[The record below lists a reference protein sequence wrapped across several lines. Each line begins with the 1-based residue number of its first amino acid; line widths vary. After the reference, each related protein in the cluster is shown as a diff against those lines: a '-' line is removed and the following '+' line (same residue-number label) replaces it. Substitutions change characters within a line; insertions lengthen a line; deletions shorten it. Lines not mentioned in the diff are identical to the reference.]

1 MLSGHET
8 IIIAS
13 HNKGKIA
20 EFKTIFA
27 PFQLEV
33 RSLADY
39 SALPDIVEDG
49 ATFADNAFIK
59 AKLIADHLQ
68 LPVLADD
75 SGLCVTALQGEPG
88 VYSARYAGV
97 GATDQQNNDKLLATL
112 HRLGASV
119 ESEALGRSFLS
130 EAQFVCALVLYEP
143 SGGNKLEVEGICE
156 GYITAEPR
164 GEHGFGYDPLFV
176 VPQYNKT
183 MAELLPEQKNAISHR
198 GAAIR
203 ALLQR
208 LKLNGQADKSIE

>member
-1 MLSGHET
+1 MLIEHQT

-13 HNKGKIA
+13 HNQGKID

-27 PFQLEV
+27 PFHIEV
-33 RSLADY
+33 RSLADFTD
-39 SALPDIVEDG
+39 LPPIVEDG

-88 VYSARYAGV
+88 VFSARYAGET
-97 GATDQQNNDKLLATL
+97 ATDQQNNDKLLKTL
-112 HRLGASV
+112 IELDANV
-119 ESEALGRSFLS
+119 ESSALGRSFLS
-130 EAQFVCALVLYEP
+130 EAQFVCVLVLFDPKSER
-143 SGGNKLEVEGICE
+143 KLVVEGTCE

-164 GEHGFGYDPLFV
+164 GEYGFGYDPLFV

-183 MAELLPEQKNAISHR
+183 MAELSPEQKNVVSHR

-203 ALLQR
+203 ALLQK
-208 LKLNGQADKSIE
+208 LELNG